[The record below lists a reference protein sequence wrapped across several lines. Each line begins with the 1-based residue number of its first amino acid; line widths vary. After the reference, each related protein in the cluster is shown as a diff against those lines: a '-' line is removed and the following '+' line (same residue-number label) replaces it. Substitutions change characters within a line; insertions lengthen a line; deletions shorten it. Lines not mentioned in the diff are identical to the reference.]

1 MQVTEVSAEGL
12 KREYTIKVEAGALND
27 KVEEKLVQLAAQ
39 ARLPGFRPG
48 KVPVSYLRKLHGEAL
63 LGEVLEETVT
73 TTSRE
78 ALEQND
84 VRPAMQPDIKIKDD
98 FKPGSDLE
106 YDMTV
111 EILPQI
117 EPADFSKISLEK
129 QVAPVGDA
137 EVDEAVERLAEGQKS
152 YEPKTKAYKA
162 KDGDMTVID
171 FVGKVDGEAFEG
183 GSAEDF
189 QLVLGSGSFIE
200 GFEEQLLGVKG
211 GEEKEVPV
219 TFPED
224 YQAEHLAGK
233 EAVFDVTVKEVRAPA
248 PVAIDDELATKVGL
262 ENLDQLKERLKENI
276 EEDYNR
282 VSRLKLKRALLDE
295 LAENHDFE
303 LPPGMVDLEF
313 EQIWQDF
320 QQSLESEGKDLSS
333 EEKSEDELKAE
344 YQDIAVRRVRLGLLL
359 SHIGEANEITV
370 NAEELNRAMMMEA
383 QRYPGQERQIFEFYQ
398 QNPQAMQ
405 QLRAPLMEDKVI
417 DFILELAKVTETEVD
432 RKTLLKDPDSDEAE
446 EKPAAKQPAA
456 KKAAPKKAPAKKV
469 PAKKPAAKKTVAA
482 TKTPSKEGE

>member
-12 KREYTIKVEAGALND
+12 KREYTIKVEADALND
-27 KVEEKLVQLAAQ
+27 KVEEKLVRLAGQ

-73 TTSRE
+73 ATSRE
-78 ALEQND
+78 ALEKND

-98 FKPGSDLE
+98 FAPGKDLE

-111 EILPQI
+111 EILPKI
-117 EPADFSKISLEK
+117 EPADFSKITLEK
-129 QVAPVGDA
+129 QVADVGDA

-162 KDGDMTVID
+162 KDGDMAVID

-183 GSAEDF
+183 GQAEDF

-200 GFEEQLLGVKG
+200 GFEDQILGLKG
-211 GEEKEVPV
+211 GEEKEVSV
-219 TFPED
+219 TFPTD

-233 EAVFDVTVKEVRAPA
+233 DAVFEVTVKEVRAPA

-262 ENLDQLKERLKENI
+262 ENLEQLKERLKENI

-282 VSRLKLKRALLDE
+282 ISRMKLKRGLLDA
-295 LAENHDFE
+295 LADSHDFE
-303 LPPGMVDLEF
+303 LPAGMVDLEF

-359 SHIGEANEITV
+359 SHIGEANDITV
-370 NAEELNRAMMMEA
+370 SPEELNRAMMMEA
-383 QRYPGQERQIFEFYQ
+383 QRYPGQEKQIFEFYQ

-417 DFILELAKVTETEVD
+417 DFILELAKVSEIKVD
-432 RKTLLKDPDSDEAE
+432 RETLLKDPDDDETPAE
-446 EKPAAKQPAA
+446 
-456 KKAAPKKAPAKKV
+456 
-469 PAKKPAAKKTVAA
+469 KPAAKKTAA
-482 TKTPSKEGE
+482 KKTAAAAKTSSKEGE